1 MSHPDFERLVAYWLG
16 EDDDIEEHYFAC
28 AQCAER
34 LEWLAALSDG
44 VRAAL
49 RAGKLG
55 LVVSSPFV
63 EAMKRSGMR
72 LREYPAAT
80 GATVQC
86 TLRADEDGVVSR
98 LRAPLGGVKRIDLV
112 ERVEVGGVVQPET
125 RLEDVPFDAAAGEV
139 LLLPSAALLKRMP
152 QHRVRLRLVSVGAI
166 GETPLGEYTFCHTPS

>member
-16 EDDDIEEHYFAC
+16 EDDELEGHYFAC
-28 AQCAER
+28 GQCAAR

-49 RAGKLG
+49 RAGALG

-63 EAMKRSGMR
+63 EAMKRAGMR
-72 LREYPAAT
+72 LREYPAAPGT
-80 GATVQC
+80 TVEC

-98 LRAPLGGVKRIDLV
+98 LRAPLGGVKRIDLLA
-112 ERVEVGGVVQPET
+112 RVEVGGAAEPEA

-139 LLLPSAALLKRMP
+139 VLLPPAALLKRMP
-152 QHRVRLRLVSVGAI
+152 QHRVRMRLVSVDAGA
-166 GETPLGEYTFCHTPS
+166 ESPLGEYTFSHTPS